1 MKVILIKVDS
11 SMEEINVD
19 DINILSTSNDIQ
31 LLYYWNYNNWVIN
44 CYGNY
49 INNNSIISNHKLP
62 AGGISNVINDDSYTY
77 DIYGN
82 IYLACF
88 QNNKMINY
96 YISEYGN
103 FHYIMNESYNIYDID
118 DISDEEVIDTDIMI
132 DTTILQNISTT
143 IEEYNLSE
151 ELNID
156 NNIY

>member
-11 SMEEINVD
+11 SMEEIDVD
-19 DINILSTSNDIQ
+19 DINKLSTSNDIQ

-88 QNNKMINY
+88 QNNKLINY

-103 FHYIMNESYNIYDID
+103 FHYIMNETYNIYDID

-151 ELNID
+151 ELDID